1 MLLDRADRAIVTALQ
16 ENARLTNVELS
27 ERIGLS
33 PSACLRRVNTLER
46 KGLIAGYHATIDMA
60 KIDYDVMVMVQI
72 TLTGQAST
80 ILNDFERAVVRIP
93 NLLAC
98 FLMAGTKDYI
108 LRVAARDVAD
118 YGQIHANHLS
128 SLPHVQSMES
138 NFILRSA
145 MNRGL
150 PVELL

>member
-33 PSACLRRVNTLER
+33 ASACLRRVNTLER

-138 NFILRSA
+138 NFILRSV

-150 PVELL
+150 PVELI

>member
-80 ILNDFERAVVRIP
+80 ILNDFHQLLIDFRYTTERRSEGDPKNAKSP
-93 NLLAC
+93 N
-98 FLMAGTKDYI
+98 T
-108 LRVAARDVAD
+108 AA
-118 YGQIHANHLS
+118 
-128 SLPHVQSMES
+128 PT
-138 NFILRSA
+138 
-145 MNRGL
+145 
-150 PVELL
+150 

>member
-33 PSACLRRVNTLER
+33 ASACLRRVNTLER

-138 NFILRSA
+138 NFILRSV

>member
-1 MLLDRADRAIVTALQ
+1 M
-16 ENARLTNVELS
+16 
-27 ERIGLS
+27 
-33 PSACLRRVNTLER
+33 
-46 KGLIAGYHATIDMA
+46 IAGYHATIDMA

-118 YGQIHANHLS
+118 YGQIHATHLS

-138 NFILRSA
+138 NFILRSV

>member
-46 KGLIAGYHATIDMA
+46 EGLIAGYHATIDMA

-138 NFILRSA
+138 NFILRSV

>member
-33 PSACLRRVNTLER
+33 ASACLRRVNTLER

-118 YGQIHANHLS
+118 YGQIHANHLY
-128 SLPHVQSMES
+128 SLPHVQSIES
-138 NFILRSA
+138 NFILRSV